1 MPLSSKFSAT
11 ANDLRRNSDLSP
23 LRHRPTAHRLSAVA
37 SDRHAQ
43 PPKCPCSQLV
53 RPLRL
58 SFGPR
63 SVFHHSTQALRRFS
77 SYARPPKPL
86 CVRSNCTALPCPACE
101 PPDQRRFRSSHT
113 RAFKTPQP
121 LVPVA
126 PHSDL
131 SLFHDLSSAESLQML
146 RAVLQT
152 AVRSVM
158 NSSASRNHTQSS
170 RRSRIRPAVPSAS
183 RFRLQSVFIG
193 IQHTNR
199 LTILVSKAASGHSDA
214 LCPAHLPVA
223 PSFSDLG
230 LFLIRPRR
238 DITA

>member
-23 LRHRPTAHRLSAVA
+23 LRHRPTAHRLGAVA
-37 SDRHAQ
+37 SDRHSQ

-63 SVFHHSTQALRRFS
+63 SVSHHSTQALRRFS

-86 CVRSNCTALPCPACE
+86 CVHSNCTALPCPACE

-158 NSSASRNHTQSS
+158 NSSASKKPHAKLSAFPHPACHSVRIVFQTSVCFHWHPAYKPPDHPRFQSCVRPF
-170 RRSRIRPAVPSAS
+170 RRLVPGAFACRAV
-183 RFRLQSVFIG
+183 
-193 IQHTNR
+193 
-199 LTILVSKAASGHSDA
+199 
-214 LCPAHLPVA
+214 
-223 PSFSDLG
+223 
-230 LFLIRPRR
+230 LFRPRSVPHPS
-238 DITA
+238 TA